1 MDVITEKRI
10 ATLHPNI
17 RVEVKGIY
25 DEIMTSLRAKGI
37 ICRFTSCYRTEAEQN
52 ALFAQGRTDKSK
64 PIVTMARGGE
74 SYHNYGLAI
83 DICIIKNGVE
93 ASWDFSKDWDG
104 DGVADLMEVVHIFQM
119 NGWEWAGTWKS
130 FKEKPHVQKTFGK
143 TIKALQQSE
152 KFTIDNFKYP
162 KL

>member
-1 MDVITEKRI
+1 
-10 ATLHPNI
+10 
-17 RVEVKGIY
+17 
-25 DEIMTSLRAKGI
+25 
-37 ICRFTSCYRTEAEQN
+37 
-52 ALFAQGRTDKSK
+52 
-64 PIVTMARGGE
+64 MARGGE